1 MTNSKNST
9 NNSSKSDE
17 LYAIA
22 ETSGQQFWFEVN
34 RYYDIDRLNAKEKD
48 KITLEK
54 VLLLKDNDS
63 ITIGKPYVKDAK
75 IELEVVSHKRDKKI
89 LVYKMRPKKKT
100 RRKMGHRQELT
111 RVMVKSIKIGKSVP
125 KSSSKKEET
134 VKKETKPK
142 SEKST
147 NLTILM
153 AHKKGTGSTRNGRDS
168 NSKRLGVK
176 AYGGEKVT
184 AGSIL
189 IRQRGTSFLPGINVG
204 KGKDDTLFA
213 LKEGTV
219 SFESIKRNLRNR
231 KRVNIVI

>member
-1 MTNSKNST
+1 MTNSKKSS
-9 NNSSKSDE
+9 NNSSKNNE

-34 RYYDIDRLNAKEKD
+34 RYYDIDRLNANEKD

-54 VLLLKDNDS
+54 ILLLKDKDS
-63 ITIGKPYVKDAK
+63 ITLGNPYVKDAK

-125 KSSSKKEET
+125 KPSSKKEET

-147 NLTILM
+147 N
-153 AHKKGTGSTRNGRDS
+153 
-168 NSKRLGVK
+168 
-176 AYGGEKVT
+176 
-184 AGSIL
+184 
-189 IRQRGTSFLPGINVG
+189 
-204 KGKDDTLFA
+204 
-213 LKEGTV
+213 
-219 SFESIKRNLRNR
+219 
-231 KRVNIVI
+231 

>member
-1 MTNSKNST
+1 MTNSKKST
-9 NNSSKSDE
+9 ENSSSRNE

-34 RYYDIDRLNAKEKD
+34 RYYDIDRLNANEKD
-48 KITLEK
+48 QITLEK
-54 VLLLKDNDS
+54 VLLIKDQNS

-111 RVMVKSIKIGKSVP
+111 RVMVKSIKIGKSTP
-125 KSSSKKEET
+125 KSSSKKET

-147 NLTILM
+147 N
-153 AHKKGTGSTRNGRDS
+153 
-168 NSKRLGVK
+168 
-176 AYGGEKVT
+176 
-184 AGSIL
+184 
-189 IRQRGTSFLPGINVG
+189 
-204 KGKDDTLFA
+204 
-213 LKEGTV
+213 
-219 SFESIKRNLRNR
+219 
-231 KRVNIVI
+231 

>member
-1 MTNSKNST
+1 MTNSKKSL
-9 NNSSKSDE
+9 NNSPKSNE

-48 KITLEK
+48 KITIEK
-54 VLLLKDNDS
+54 VLLLKDKNS
-63 ITIGKPYVKDAK
+63 ITIGKPYIKDAK

-111 RVMVKSIKIGKSVP
+111 RVMVKSISLGKNSI
-125 KSSSKKEET
+125 KTSSKKDT

-147 NLTILM
+147 N
-153 AHKKGTGSTRNGRDS
+153 
-168 NSKRLGVK
+168 
-176 AYGGEKVT
+176 
-184 AGSIL
+184 
-189 IRQRGTSFLPGINVG
+189 
-204 KGKDDTLFA
+204 
-213 LKEGTV
+213 
-219 SFESIKRNLRNR
+219 
-231 KRVNIVI
+231 

>member
-1 MTNSKNST
+1 MTNSKNSS
-9 NNSSKSDE
+9 NNSFKNNE

-22 ETSGQQFWFEVN
+22 ETSGKQFWFEVN
-34 RYYDIDRLNAKEKD
+34 RYYDLDRLNAKEKD

-54 VLLLKDNDS
+54 VLLLKDKES
-63 ITIGKPYVKDAK
+63 ITVGKPYVKDAK

-111 RVMVKSIKIGKSVP
+111 RVMVKSIKVGKSSS

-147 NLTILM
+147 N
-153 AHKKGTGSTRNGRDS
+153 
-168 NSKRLGVK
+168 
-176 AYGGEKVT
+176 
-184 AGSIL
+184 
-189 IRQRGTSFLPGINVG
+189 
-204 KGKDDTLFA
+204 
-213 LKEGTV
+213 
-219 SFESIKRNLRNR
+219 
-231 KRVNIVI
+231 